1 MFSYETALSA
11 SLGGYNPVLCVQQ
24 SSESTLGFKS
34 FGHTR
39 ILMFSEP
46 TCGELFIDF
55 AEQHLL
61 SEGLYIVP
69 ATHIYSYSHASNK
82 PYTILDIDENQ
93 FRKQY
98 RRLLY
103 SIKYAAQKLVL
114 HPGNC
119 NESYP
124 NLLSILLNNE
134 VQEQQKIKTLCD
146 VIDCSKHSIV
156 LPNSSTDCHWPIA
169 QQFIALIRQQQHY
182 SLEQCA
188 VEPFAQQLNCSVRT
202 LRQVCFDVFHCSPS
216 YIIKY
221 HMMIYGIYL
230 LAQGHKTVKVTKEL
244 GFSSIAAFDRFIK
257 RLTNVSPSQ
266 LKQSLNKMMP

>member
-1 MFSYETALSA
+1 MFSFENALSTPY
-11 SLGGYNPVLCVQQ
+11 GGLNPVLRIQQ
-24 SSESTLGFKS
+24 TAESTLGVKS
-34 FGHTR
+34 YNHTR
-39 ILMFSEP
+39 ILLFSEP
-46 TCGELFIDF
+46 SNGQLFIDF
-55 AEQHLL
+55 AEQQLVAK
-61 SEGLYIVP
+61 GMYIVP
-69 ATHIYSYSHASNK
+69 ATHIYSYSHVSGT

-98 RRLLY
+98 RMLLY

-119 NESYP
+119 SHTYQS
-124 NLLSILLNNE
+124 LLPILLNNE
-134 VQEQQKIKTLCD
+134 VQEQQKIKTLCEA
-146 VIDCSKHSIV
+146 IDCRTQDIA
-156 LPNSSTDCHWPIA
+156 LPKSSTDCHWPIA

-202 LRQVCFDVFHCSPS
+202 LRRVCFDVFHCSPS

-221 HMMIYGIYL
+221 HMMLYGIYL
-230 LAQGHKTVKVTKEL
+230 LAQGNKTVKVTKEL

-266 LKQSLNKMMP
+266 LKQSLNKTMP